1 MCCQLVLILDEDELH
16 VIRTSSQSR
25 CNKLCGQSEPVYS
38 KKPWNVK
45 QWTITHYKKNCAGV
59 FGKPSSISPTLLK
72 SIIKILEQIREWCHS
87 TALCTITAVLALQT
101 CCGQMNHKSCT
112 LGCSCTIKA
121 IGVNTNQLKLSPDQL
136 HTKKTAAAFKSW
148 LSIKSRHQLN

>member
-16 VIRTSSQSR
+16 VIRTSSQSW

-45 QWTITHYKKNCAGV
+45 QWNNNALQEKRCWCFWETFDFTN
-59 FGKPSSISPTLLK
+59 F
-72 SIIKILEQIREWCHS
+72 IKIDDSNLFWNKSES
-87 TALCTITAVLALQT
+87 DVTLCTITAVLALQT

-136 HTKKTAAAFKSW
+136 HTKKTAAAFKSR